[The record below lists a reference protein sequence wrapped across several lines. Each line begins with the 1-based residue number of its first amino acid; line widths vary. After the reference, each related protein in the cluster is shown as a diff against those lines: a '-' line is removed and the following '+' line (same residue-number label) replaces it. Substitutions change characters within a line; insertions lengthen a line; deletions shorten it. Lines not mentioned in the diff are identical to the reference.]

1 MIENATIIDRS
12 QNDGV
17 QRTREHLSTLRFED
31 IEVQG
36 KATEQSREDL
46 TTDTIGIA
54 TENDSRRKVI

>member
-1 MIENATIIDRS
+1 MIENATIVHRS
-12 QNDGV
+12 QNDV
-17 QRTREHLSTLRFED
+17 QRTLSTLRFED